1 MAVVKSLNTDYTI
14 TNKIAPSANITLSTN
29 TVFIQGN
36 LYVGGNATS
45 VTKTDLNIT
54 DNIITVNAGETGPG
68 VTLNTAGLAVDRGS
82 LANVSIVWN
91 EPLAKWTLTNDG
103 TTYET
108 IQTGGSATAVTSAQV
123 YALVL

>member
-14 TNKIAPSANITLSTN
+14 TNKTTPNANITLATD

-36 LYVGGNATS
+36 LYVGGNATAI
-45 VTKTDLNIT
+45 TKTDLNIT

-68 VTLNTAGLAVDRGS
+68 VTLNTAGLNVDRGS
-82 LANVSIVWN
+82 LANVAILWN
-91 EPLAKWTLTNDG
+91 ETVGKWTFTNDG
-103 TTYET
+103 TTYAVIAET
-108 IQTGGSATAVTSAQV
+108 PLGSATSPQV

>member
-14 TNKIAPSANITLSTN
+14 TNKITPSANITLATD

-68 VTLNTAGLAVDRGS
+68 VSLITAGLNVDRGS
-82 LANVSIVWN
+82 LANVALLWN
-91 EPLAKWTLTNDG
+91 ETLGKWVLTEDG
-103 TTYET
+103 STYEA
-108 IQTGGSATAVTSAQV
+108 IQTGSTTAVTSAQV

>member
-14 TNKIAPSANITLSTN
+14 TNKIAPSANITLATN

-36 LYVGGNATS
+36 LYVGGNATA

-91 EPLAKWTLTNDG
+91 ETTGAWTLTNDG
-103 TTYET
+103 TTFET
-108 IQTGGSATAVTSAQV
+108 IQTGSATAVTSAQV

>member
-45 VTKTDLNIT
+45 VTKTDLDIT
-54 DNIITVNAGETGPG
+54 DNTITVNAGETGPG
-68 VTLNTAGLAVDRGS
+68 VTLNTAGLEVDRGS
-82 LANVSIVWN
+82 LANV
-91 EPLAKWTLTNDG
+91 A
-103 TTYET
+103 
-108 IQTGGSATAVTSAQV
+108 IQSPIK
-123 YALVL
+123 

>member
-14 TNKIAPSANITLSTN
+14 TNKVTPSANITLSTN

-36 LYVGGNATS
+36 LYVGGNATA

-68 VTLNTAGLAVDRGS
+68 VTLNTAGLNVDRGS
-82 LANVSIVWN
+82 LANVAILWN
-91 EPLAKWTLTNDG
+91 ETTGAWTLTNDG
-103 TTYET
+103 TTYES
-108 IQTGGSATAVTSAQV
+108 IQTGSATSVTSPQV

>member
-1 MAVVKSLNTDYTI
+1 MAVTKSLNDDYTI
-14 TNKIAPSANITLSTN
+14 TNKINPSANITLSTN

-36 LYVGGNATS
+36 LYVGGNATA

-68 VTLNTAGLAVDRGS
+68 VTLDTAGLNVDRGS
-82 LANVSIVWN
+82 LANVAILWN
-91 EPLAKWTLTNDG
+91 ETLGAWTLTNDG
-103 TTYET
+103 TTYEA
-108 IQTGGSATAVTSAQV
+108 IQTGSATAVTSPQV

>member
-1 MAVVKSLNTDYTI
+1 MTAVKSLNDDYII
-14 TNKIAPSANITLSTN
+14 TNKIKPSANITLATN

-36 LYVGGNATS
+36 LYVGGNATA

-54 DNIITVNAGETGPG
+54 DNIVTLNSGETGPG
-68 VTLNTAGLAVDRGS
+68 VTLGTAGIEIDRGS
-82 LANVSIVWN
+82 LANVQIRWN
-91 EPLAKWTLTNDG
+91 ETVDRWQLTNNG

-108 IQTGGSATAVTSAQV
+108 IQTGSATAVTSAQV

>member
-1 MAVVKSLNTDYTI
+1 MAVIKSLNTDYTI
-14 TNKIAPSANITLSTN
+14 TNKIKPSANITLATD

-68 VTLNTAGLAVDRGS
+68 VSLVTAGLNVDRGS
-82 LANVSIVWN
+82 LANVALLWN
-91 EPLAKWTLTNDG
+91 ETLGKWVLTEDG
-103 TTYET
+103 STYQA
-108 IQTGGSATAVTSAQV
+108 IQTGSTTAVTSAQV

>member
-1 MAVVKSLNTDYTI
+1 M
-14 TNKIAPSANITLSTN
+14 
-29 TVFIQGN
+29 
-36 LYVGGNATS
+36 GGNATA

-54 DNIITVNAGETGPG
+54 DNIITVNAGEIGPG

-91 EPLAKWTLTNDG
+91 ESLGKWTLTNDG
-103 TTYET
+103 TTFDP
-108 IQTGGSATAVTSAQV
+108 IQTGSTTAVTSAQV

>member
-1 MAVVKSLNTDYTI
+1 MPVVKSLNTDYTI
-14 TNKIAPSANITLSTN
+14 TNKLTPSANITLSTN

-36 LYVGGNATS
+36 LYVGGNATA

-68 VTLNTAGLAVDRGS
+68 VSLNTAGLNVDRGS
-82 LANVSIVWN
+82 LANVAILWN
-91 EPLAKWTLTNDG
+91 ETLGAWTLTNDG
-103 TTYET
+103 STYES
-108 IQTGGSATAVTSAQV
+108 IQTGSSTAVTSAQV

>member
-1 MAVVKSLNTDYTI
+1 MAVTKSLNDNYTI
-14 TNKIAPSANITLSTN
+14 TNKITPSANITLATN

-36 LYVGGNATS
+36 LYVGGNATA

-54 DNIITVNAGETGPG
+54 DNIITVNAGEIGPG

-91 EPLAKWTLTNDG
+91 ESLGKWTLTNDG
-103 TTYET
+103 TTFDP
-108 IQTGGSATAVTSAQV
+108 IQTGSTTAVTSAQV